1 MRAGHRT
8 YMEVHLGVMKAKLM
22 EVDGVALDNALMSSR
37 GVFFGCR
44 PLQRICIQSLRPVQ
58 LEIFNAL
65 K

>member
-1 MRAGHRT
+1 
-8 YMEVHLGVMKAKLM
+8 MEVHLGVMKAKLLRLAKLM

-58 LEIFNAL
+58 LEMFNAL